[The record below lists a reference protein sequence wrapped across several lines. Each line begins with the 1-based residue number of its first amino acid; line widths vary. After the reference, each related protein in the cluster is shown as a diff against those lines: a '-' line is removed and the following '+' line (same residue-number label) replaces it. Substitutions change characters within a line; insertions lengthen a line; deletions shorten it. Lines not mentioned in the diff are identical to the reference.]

1 MAYVETTGLLEI
13 DRNTRI
19 GRNYSYRS
27 AGRIGLLERFL
38 DRVRKSFA
46 SGRAGGPEEA
56 PLARLSDHM
65 LEDIGLTRA
74 EALELD
80 RRSSELR

>member
-13 DRNTRI
+13 DRNTRT

-27 AGRIGLLERFL
+27 VERMGLLERFL
-38 DRVRKSFA
+38 DRVRESLA
-46 SGRAGGPEEA
+46 SGRAAGPEEA

-80 RRSSELR
+80 RRSSERR